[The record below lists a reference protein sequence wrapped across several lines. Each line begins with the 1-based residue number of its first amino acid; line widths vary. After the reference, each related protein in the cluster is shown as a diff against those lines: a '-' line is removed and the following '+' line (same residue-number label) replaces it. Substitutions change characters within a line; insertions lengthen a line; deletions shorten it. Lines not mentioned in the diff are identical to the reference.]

1 MANNDQRQE
10 TWYRV
15 LGFESIKHAVVN
27 QVCAVIRI
35 LAICGFVVVSGVIH
49 SHCWLMALLNYHRT
63 QVMINHSIAISRLGL
78 GKKNIGH

>member
-35 LAICGFVVVSGVIH
+35 LAICGYGVIH
-49 SHCWLMALLNYHRT
+49 SHCWLMALLKYHRT
-63 QVMINHSIAISRLGL
+63 QVMIKIPELFHD
-78 GKKNIGH
+78 